1 MADVIPG
8 PGFEGDTDN
17 TMTIPEVQALLNAM
31 KWDSMASV
39 RNSKLTEERTR
50 ALMYYQGD
58 ISMDMPAIEGRSR
71 AVSMDVSDTIEGLMP
86 TLMEI
91 FAGSDDVVQFTPF
104 GPEDIQA
111 AQQESDYVNYI
122 FNQKNPGFI
131 VLYSFIKDAL
141 LSKVGVVKVW
151 TETENRLDREK
162 FFDQPDDVMGIIA
175 TDPGIEIVAHTEK
188 TGPMGESLH
197 DITVQR
203 TKQVKRHRVQ
213 TVPPEEFGIS
223 RNARCI
229 ADCGYLFHQV
239 RRPMGQLVDEGYD
252 ENQIRNL
259 PIWTGPAH
267 NAEEIARDTVNESIF
282 ATGDEAANW
291 PTRMVVITEHH
302 VRMDFHKDGRPSLY
316 RVMTGGEQGEVLLRN
331 GEPVIIEENH
341 IPFAA
346 MTPFIITHRFWGRSV
361 ADLVVD
367 IQRVKTA
374 LTRAMLDNAY
384 MAVNPR
390 PEVAEAMSTDTTLDD
405 LLIMRP
411 GQPIRV
417 KQPGGI
423 NWQVV
428 PFVAEN
434 LLPVVQYM
442 DTTREW
448 RTGVNRQS
456 QGVNPNALQNQV
468 ATIANQMQSASDAK
482 VKLIARIFAETG
494 VKDLFT
500 LLHAEIRENG
510 DQEEI
515 VRLRNQ
521 WTPVDPRVWKER
533 QDMTVNVGLGTGSK
547 QEELAKLQLLI
558 TAQTQAIQ
566 VGMVSRENLWHS
578 AQQLVR
584 LTGRKDPESYFVNP
598 SAPPQQNDPAAQ
610 PIPPPQPP
618 QDPNAAKTQ
627 ATLIA
632 NQQKAQLEQ
641 QQAQA
646 DQGREAAQAQS
657 QIAIA
662 NQKWELE
669 KQSKQLDM
677 QRDAQ
682 KHQYD
687 MEALAARNS
696 AEQLKQQTP
705 RASIEVKHGAD
716 ALAGP
721 MGEMVNQL
729 GQHVADTI
737 GAHTKALTD
746 ALAAHSQAMAHASK
760 PKRIRKTGNGEYVTE
775 VVQ

>member
-1 MADVIPG
+1 MPDYLP
-8 PGFEGDTDN
+8 D
-17 TMTIPEVQALLNAM
+17 TMTVAEVQALLNAM

-50 ALMYYQGD
+50 ALNYYVGD
-58 ISMDMPAIEGRSR
+58 MSMDMPATEGRSK

-86 TLMEI
+86 VLMEI
-91 FAGSDDVVQFTPF
+91 FAGSDEVVQFMPF

-111 AQQESDYVNYI
+111 AAQESDYVNYI
-122 FNQKNPGFI
+122 FNQKNPGFV

-151 TETENRLDREK
+151 TEIERRQETEK
-162 FFDQPDDVMGIIA
+162 FFDQPDDVFGILASMPDI
-175 TDPGIEIVAHTEK
+175 DIIEHSQNI
-188 TGPMGESLH
+188 GPMGETLH
-197 DITVQR
+197 DLTIQR
-203 TKQVKRHRVQ
+203 TKKYKRHRVQ

-229 ADCGYLFHQV
+229 ADCGYCFHQV

-252 ENQIRNL
+252 EAQVRNL

-267 NAEEIARDTVNESIF
+267 NAEEVARDTVNESIF

-291 PTRMVVITEHH
+291 PTRMVVTTEHH
-302 VRMDFHKDGRPSLY
+302 VRMDYRKDGRPSLY
-316 RVMTGGEQGEVLLRN
+316 RVMTGGEQGEILNIDGV
-331 GEPVIIEENH
+331 PQIIEENH
-341 IPFAA
+341 IPMAA

-374 LTRAMLDNAY
+374 LTRSMLDNTY

-390 PEVAEAMSTDTTLDD
+390 PEVAEALSTETTLDD

-411 GQPIRV
+411 GQPIRT

-423 NWQVV
+423 VWQQV
-428 PFVAEN
+428 PFVAQD
-434 LLPVVQYM
+434 LLPVMQFM

-468 ATIANQMQSASDAK
+468 ATIANQMQSASDQK
-482 VKLIARIFAETG
+482 IKLIARIFAETG
-494 VKDLFT
+494 IRDMFT
-500 LLHAEIRENG
+500 LLHAEIREHG
-510 DQEEI
+510 DKEEI

-521 WTPVDPRVWKER
+521 WVPVDPRQWKER
-533 QDMTVNVGLGTGSK
+533 TDMTINVGLGTGSK

-558 TAQTQAIQ
+558 AAQTQAIQ

-578 AQQLVR
+578 AQELVR
-584 LTGRKDPESYFVNP
+584 LSGRKDPESYFVNP
-598 SAPPQQNDPAAQ
+598 SAPPNQQDPAAQ
-610 PIPPPQPP
+610 PIPPPQ
-618 QDPNAAKTQ
+618 QTDPNAQKTQ
-627 ATLIA
+627 AALIE

-646 DQGREAAQAQS
+646 DQTREAAQAQS

-662 NQKWELE
+662 NQKFELE
-669 KQSKQLDM
+669 KQGKILDM
-677 QRDAQ
+677 QRDQQ
-682 KHQYD
+682 KHEMD
-687 MEALAARNS
+687 MQRLAAQHAAS
-696 AEQLKQQTP
+696 LQKAQTP
-705 RASIEVKHGAD
+705 KATVEVKHGAD
-716 ALAGP
+716 DLAGP
-721 MGEMVNQL
+721 MGDMVNKL
-729 GQHVADTI
+729 GEHVAKSMGD
-737 GAHTKALTD
+737 HTKALSD
-746 ALAAHSQAMAHASK
+746 ALAAHSAAMAEHSK
-760 PKRIRKTGNGEYVTE
+760 PRRIRKTGNGEYVTE
-775 VVQ
+775 PVR